1 MKKKQILNTVL
12 SLGTAVAMVAGG
24 GMSVLA
30 ETASDEEVTL
40 TFWTPTW
47 RKDAESQII
56 EDFMAENPN
65 ITIEPTYYSTD
76 DIRPIQRLQHPLIHF
91 QICGITGADIIMQNI
106 TQERGFAM
114 ILHSMR
120 RKTTGMRNLLEAH

>member
-76 DIRPIQRLQHPLIHF
+76 DIKTNTKIAASSDTLPDMWYNW
-91 QICGITGADIIMQNI
+91 CGYNMQNI